1 MDRQQQQQKEGEDRY
16 LPVDTGSSGDQ
27 GHPPSLDDPQNV
39 GPVPLGP
46 WPPDTWIGRDQGPFA
61 PQTLNPP
68 PCSSGSRPY
77 PLHTTPPG
85 TPPPSYSPALSP
97 TFAPLFTS
105 SPQSDT
111 DDGPSTTPPS
121 PSFTPFPPSLSPT
134 FAPLNTSSSSG
145 SIFMSDTDDWSSTYP
160 SSSSSSSYSSSSS
173 SPFSSSFSSSSSY
186 PSSPSSSSFSSS
198 SSSSSFYFYFFSP
211 QRQHVKL
218 SSANLDSEGYTSEE
232 SSSD

>member
-1 MDRQQQQQKEGEDRY
+1 MQGRGRKFFVANAPQLTDLESREDPSTSAAATEQAPPPPTARSVLKRQVAALKSVHLTQHSKRWQLGCGAGSLSRHGSAERSQQSVVQPGQGQQQQQKEGEDRY

-27 GHPPSLDDPQNV
+27 GNPPSLDDPQNV

-61 PQTLNPP
+61 PQALNPP

-111 DDGPSTTPPS
+111 DDGSSTTPPPPLPS
-121 PSFTPFPPSLSPT
+121 PLSPH
-134 FAPLNTSSSSG
+134 L
-145 SIFMSDTDDWSSTYP
+145 
-160 SSSSSSSYSSSSS
+160 
-173 SPFSSSFSSSSSY
+173 
-186 PSSPSSSSFSSS
+186 
-198 SSSSSFYFYFFSP
+198 
-211 QRQHVKL
+211 
-218 SSANLDSEGYTSEE
+218 
-232 SSSD
+232 